1 MKCNKLLLA
10 CILMLGF
17 SVKVSAQ
24 SDDDAIKETLY
35 NYLDGGASGDS
46 AKLNRAFH
54 YAANLRSLS
63 NGRIAE
69 IPVKR
74 FIASVP
80 AGGAKWKSNI
90 VSYSYAGTAGTAVTE
105 EEFDTFKYV
114 DFLNLL
120 KINGEWKIVSRVFSK
135 VDKGTLVAA
144 NGTTAAPAA
153 STLKAGNTPAG
164 KKPAAK
170 PKPSDDGW

>member
-1 MKCNKLLLA
+1 
-10 CILMLGF
+10 MLGF
-17 SVKVSAQ
+17 TVKVSAQ
-24 SDDDAIKETLY
+24 SEDDAIKATLY
-35 NYLDGGASGDS
+35 NYLDGGATGDS

-69 IPVKR
+69 IPVKK

-153 STLKAGNTPAG
+153 NTLKAGNTPAG
-164 KKPAAK
+164 KKTAAK
-170 PKPSDDGW
+170 AKPSDDGW

>member
-1 MKCNKLLLA
+1 MKCNKSLLA
-10 CILMLGF
+10 FILLLGF
-17 SVKVSAQ
+17 SIKVSAQ
-24 SDDDAIKETLY
+24 SDDDAIKATLM
-35 NYLDGGASGDS
+35 NYLDGGAVGDS

-54 YAANLRSLS
+54 SAANLRSLS
-63 NGRIAE
+63 NGRISE

-144 NGTTAAPAA
+144 NGISALPAN
-153 STLKAGNTPAG
+153 TLKAGNTPAG

>member
-10 CILMLGF
+10 FILMLGF

-54 YAANLRSLS
+54 SAANLRSLS

-144 NGTTAAPAA
+144 NGITAPAA

>member
-1 MKCNKLLLA
+1 MKCNQLLLA
-10 CILMLGF
+10 FILLIGF
-17 SVKVSAQ
+17 SVKATAQ
-24 SDDDAIKETLY
+24 SDDDAIKATLM
-35 NYLDGGASGDS
+35 NYLDGGAVGDS

-54 YAANLRSLS
+54 PAANLRSLS
-63 NGRIAE
+63 NGRISE
-69 IPVKR
+69 IQVKK

-80 AGGAKWKSNI
+80 AGGAKWKGNI

-105 EEFDTFKYV
+105 EEFDSFKYV

-135 VDKGTLVAA
+135 VDKTTLVAA
-144 NGTTAAPAA
+144 NGVSAPASPA
-153 STLKAGNTPAG
+153 TTSKATPG

>member
-1 MKCNKLLLA
+1 M
-10 CILMLGF
+10 
-17 SVKVSAQ
+17 
-24 SDDDAIKETLY
+24 
-35 NYLDGGASGDS
+35 
-46 AKLNRAFH
+46 
-54 YAANLRSLS
+54 
-63 NGRIAE
+63 
-69 IPVKR
+69 
-74 FIASVP
+74 
-80 AGGAKWKSNI
+80 
-90 VSYSYAGTAGTAVTE
+90 SYSYAGTAGTAVTE

-120 KINGEWKIVSRVFSK
+120 KINNEWKIVSRVFSK

-144 NGTTAAPAA
+144 NGGTTAPAA

>member
-1 MKCNKLLLA
+1 
-10 CILMLGF
+10 MLGF
-17 SVKVSAQ
+17 TVKVSAQ
-24 SDDDAIKETLY
+24 SDDDAIKATLY
-35 NYLDGGASGDS
+35 NYLDGGAVGDS

-69 IPVKR
+69 IPVKK

-170 PKPSDDGW
+170 KPSDDGW

>member
-1 MKCNKLLLA
+1 MKCNQLLLA
-10 CILMLGF
+10 FILLLGF

-24 SDDDAIKETLY
+24 SDDDAIKQALM
-35 NYLDGGASGDS
+35 NYLDGGAVGDS

-54 YAANLRSLS
+54 PAANLRSLS
-63 NGRIAE
+63 NGRITE

-144 NGTTAAPAA
+144 NGVSSTPVSTA
-153 STLKAGNTPAG
+153 KAGTPTS

>member
-10 CILMLGF
+10 FILFIGF

-24 SDDDAIKETLY
+24 SDDDAIKSTLM
-35 NYLDGGASGDS
+35 NYLDGGANGDS

-54 YAANLRSLS
+54 SAANLRSLS
-63 NGRIAE
+63 NGRISE

-135 VDKGTLVAA
+135 VEKDAFVASNKGTGVP
-144 NGTTAAPAA
+144 TT
-153 STLKAGNTPAG
+153 SSSLKAGASPTA

-170 PKPSDDGW
+170 KPADDGW

>member
-1 MKCNKLLLA
+1 MKCNKSLLA
-10 CILMLGF
+10 FILLLGF
-17 SVKVSAQ
+17 SIKVSAQ
-24 SDDDAIKETLY
+24 SDDDAIKATLM
-35 NYLDGGASGDS
+35 NYLDGGAVGDS

-54 YAANLRSLS
+54 SAANLRSLS
-63 NGRIAE
+63 NGRISE

-144 NGTTAAPAA
+144 NGISAPPA

>member
-1 MKCNKLLLA
+1 MKCNQLLLA
-10 CILMLGF
+10 FILLLGF

-24 SDDDAIKETLY
+24 SDDDAIKQALM
-35 NYLDGGASGDS
+35 NYLDGGAVGDS

-54 YAANLRSLS
+54 PAANLRSLS
-63 NGRIAE
+63 NGRITE

-144 NGTTAAPAA
+144 NGVSATPVSTA
-153 STLKAGNTPAG
+153 KAGTPTS

>member
-1 MKCNKLLLA
+1 MKYNTLLLA
-10 CILMLGF
+10 FILILGF
-17 SVKVSAQ
+17 AVKANAQ
-24 SDDDAIKETLY
+24 TDDDAIKITLM
-35 NYLDGGASGDS
+35 NYLDGGATGDS

-54 YAANLRSLS
+54 PAANLRSQA
-63 NGRIAE
+63 NGRISE
-69 IPVKR
+69 IAVKK

-90 VSYSYAGTAGTAVTE
+90 VSYSYAGNAGTAVTE
-105 EEFDTFKYV
+105 EEFENFKYV

-135 VDKGTLVAA
+135 VDRTIAVAS
-144 NGTTAAPAA
+144 NGVSAPA
-153 STLKAGNTPAG
+153 SGTIKAATG

>member
-10 CILMLGF
+10 FILFIGF

-24 SDDDAIKETLY
+24 SDDDAIKSTLM
-35 NYLDGGASGDS
+35 NYLDGGANGDS

-54 YAANLRSLS
+54 SAANLRSLS
-63 NGRIAE
+63 NGRISE

-135 VDKGTLVAA
+135 VEKGTLVAA
-144 NGTTAAPAA
+144 NGISAPPA
-153 STLKAGNTPAG
+153 STLKAGNTTG